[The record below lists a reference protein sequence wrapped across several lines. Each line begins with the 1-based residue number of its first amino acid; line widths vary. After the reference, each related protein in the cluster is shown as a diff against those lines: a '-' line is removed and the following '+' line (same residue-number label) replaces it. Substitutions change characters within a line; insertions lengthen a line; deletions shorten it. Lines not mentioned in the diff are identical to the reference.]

1 MTKPRPQG
9 RCTLEVQAAAQQQHR
24 LQVTAALVS
33 VVSSLG
39 AACRVMTYSGRD
51 REALAEFVDRCA
63 RVCMDE
69 VELKTRDSS

>member
-1 MTKPRPQG
+1 M
-9 RCTLEVQAAAQQQHR
+9 
-24 LQVTAALVS
+24 S